1 MYTKRNLLDSQGFE
15 DFVVL
20 RSVISLPNQYNLQ
33 ERTLSR
39 LRRLWLITMK
49 KIGIVGVGCISG
61 IYLENITKRFRDIEI
76 IGVCDLIRERAE
88 NAVKQYNIP
97 KLYEDMHELFADPEV
112 DIVLN
117 ITRPYEHYE
126 VSRAALLAG
135 KHVYSE
141 KPLGASWEEG
151 KALVELAKEK
161 GLWIGGAPD
170 TFLGAG
176 IQTCRKLIDEGA
188 IGDVVG
194 ATAFM
199 TGHGPESWHPDP
211 EFFYK
216 YGGGPMMD
224 MGPYYITALINLLGG
239 VKRIGGMTSIP
250 FPKREAT
257 CKEHYGEI
265 IDVEVPTSYYGV
277 LEFES
282 GAVASIL
289 TSFDIWGAHL
299 PIIEIY
305 GSKGTLRVPDP
316 NCFGGPVILHTPENG
331 DTEIPLAFDYPEN
344 SRALGLAEMAASI
357 EQGRTPRESWMQT
370 LHVLEILTGF
380 ERAAKNGG
388 YLELETSFERRE
400 PMRADLP
407 HGVL

>member
-1 MYTKRNLLDSQGFE
+1 MKR
-15 DFVVL
+15 
-20 RSVISLPNQYNLQ
+20 
-33 ERTLSR
+33 
-39 LRRLWLITMK
+39 
-49 KIGIVGVGCISG
+49 IGIVGVGCISG
-61 IYLENITKRFRDIEI
+61 IYLENITKVFQNIEV

-88 NAVKQYNIP
+88 NAVKSYGLP

-117 ITRPYEHYE
+117 LTRPYQHYA
-126 VSRAALLAG
+126 VTKAALLAG

-151 KALVELAKEK
+151 VELVRLAEER
-161 GLWIGGAPD
+161 GLMIGGAPD

-176 IQTCRKLIDEGA
+176 IQTCRKLIEEGA
-188 IGDVVG
+188 IGEVVG

-199 TGHGPESWHPDP
+199 MSHGPEGWHPDP

-224 MGPYYITALINLLGG
+224 MGPYYVTALVNLLGG
-239 VKRIGGMTSIP
+239 VKRLGGMVSIP
-250 FPKREAT
+250 RKQRVAG
-257 CKEHYGEI
+257 CKEHFGEI
-265 IDVEVPTSYYGV
+265 IEVEVPTSYYGV

-282 GAVASIL
+282 GVVASL
-289 TSFDIWGAHL
+289 ATSFDIYAAHL

-316 NCFGGPVILHTPENG
+316 NCFGGPVILHTPEKG
-331 DTEIPLAFDYPEN
+331 DEEIPVAFDYTEN
-344 SRALGLAEMAASI
+344 SRSLGLSEMASALEHGRFPRASYK
-357 EQGRTPRESWMQT
+357 QT

-388 YLELETSFERRE
+388 YLDLTTSYE
-400 PMRADLP
+400 PKPPMDPSLP

>member
-1 MYTKRNLLDSQGFE
+1 
-15 DFVVL
+15 
-20 RSVISLPNQYNLQ
+20 
-33 ERTLSR
+33 
-39 LRRLWLITMK
+39 MK

-61 IYLENITKRFRDIEI
+61 IYLQNITQVFDGIEV

-88 NAVKQYNIP
+88 SAVRQYGIP
-97 KLYEDMHELFADPEV
+97 KLYENMQELFADPEV

-117 ITRPYEHYE
+117 LTRPYQHYA
-126 VSRAALLAG
+126 VTKAALLAG

-151 KALVELAKEK
+151 VELVKLAEER
-161 GLWIGGAPD
+161 GLMIGGAPD

-176 IQTCRKLIDEGA
+176 IQTCRRLIDEGA
-188 IGDVVG
+188 IGQVVG

-199 TGHGPESWHPDP
+199 MSRGPEGWHPDP

-224 MGPYYITALINLLGG
+224 MGPYYVTALVNLMGG
-239 VKRIGGMTSIP
+239 VKRLGGMVSIP
-250 FPKREAT
+250 QKQRVAG

-277 LEFES
+277 LEFHS
-282 GAVASIL
+282 GAVATL
-289 TSFDIWGAHL
+289 CTSFDIWSAHL
-299 PIIEIY
+299 PIMEIY

-316 NCFGGPVILHTPENG
+316 NFFNGPVILHTPGNG
-331 DTEIPLAFDYPEN
+331 DEEIPLCFDYPEN
-344 SRALGLAEMAASI
+344 SRALGLSEMAAAL
-357 EQGRTPRESWMQT
+357 EAGRRPRASYKQT
-370 LHVLEILTGF
+370 LHVLEVLTGF
-380 ERAAKNGG
+380 ERAAAQGG
-388 YLELETSFERRE
+388 YLELTTTYERE
-400 PMRADLP
+400 APMRADLP